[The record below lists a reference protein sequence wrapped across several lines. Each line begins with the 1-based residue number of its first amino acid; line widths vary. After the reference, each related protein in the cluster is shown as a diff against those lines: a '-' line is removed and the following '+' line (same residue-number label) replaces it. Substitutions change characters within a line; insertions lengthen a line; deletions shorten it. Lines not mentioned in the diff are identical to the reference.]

1 MRITESRLRQIIR
14 EEVIK
19 QGAKYKSIQP
29 AELLKAAEEAGDQE
43 DVTNIKNEMKRMK
56 SEQEFHVDPDKCK
69 VYIQAAPGQDIWNYR
84 FDISPETCE
93 NAKANKRLSDARPMR

>member
-1 MRITESRLRQIIR
+1 MKITESRLRQIIR

-19 QGAKYKSIQP
+19 QGAKYKRIEPKQ
-29 AELLKAAEEAGDQE
+29 LLEAAEEAGDQE

-56 SEQEFHVDPDKCK
+56 REQQFHVDPDKCK
-69 VYIQAAPGQDIWNYR
+69 VYIQAAPEQDVWNYR

-93 NAKANKRLSDARPMR
+93 SAKANGWLYDAMPTR

>member
-1 MRITESRLRQIIR
+1 MSVRLTEARLRQIIR

-19 QGAKYKSIQP
+19 QGAKYKHIAPKQ
-29 AELLKAAEEAGDQE
+29 LLKAAEEAGDQE
-43 DVTNIKNEMKRMK
+43 DVTNIKNQMKSMK

-93 NAKANKRLSDARPMR
+93 KARGWLADALPTR